1 MVRVLMTFRIYMIT
15 GYVLALI
22 LMGWIL
28 SKIVFPMIG
37 RWIVDLCKKL
47 EAANRRMEQ
56 EREAVL
62 GQQVQKRKDDKCVID
77 GLYIDENDI
86 EEAYRG

>member
-28 SKIVFPMIG
+28 SKIVFPILG
-37 RWIVDLCKKL
+37 RWIVDLNFRLQNK
-47 EAANRRMEQ
+47 M
-56 EREAVL
+56 
-62 GQQVQKRKDDKCVID
+62 RKDGQRNRQWLKKH
-77 GLYIDENDI
+77 LNLK
-86 EEAYRG
+86 